1 MSTIQELK
9 PRQLRPAKVA
19 LRTEVDKKSLA
30 YQELLNSVRRDGL
43 INSISDEPCLNSD
56 GTHATNDHGENMFE
70 IADGLHRWTVCTDLN
85 LDVIPVVVLSKNE
98 RGMLATQIAA
108 NSTRIET
115 KRVQYAQALKQIM
128 QNGAMTLKEV
138 AALVGK
144 SEVWVAQQ
152 LSLTHL
158 PASVQKL
165 IDDNMISA
173 MNAVTLAKLGTDS
186 IEEFIQAALTEPT
199 ATFQEKVDTFIREK
213 RKAMAQGRQIDRSF
227 KPSATLRKSIEL
239 KGLLEDP
246 TPLTAVVK
254 GISDPVQAALAV
266 VKWTLHLDPES
277 VAEQKNA
284 YDVDEAKK
292 AALAAKKKE
301 EKDAKAALLAQTV

>member
-19 LRTEVDKKSLA
+19 LRTEVDKKSMA
-30 YQELLNSVRRDGL
+30 YQELLNSIKRDGL
-43 INSISDEPCLNSD
+43 INSISAEPCLNND

-70 IADGLHRWTVCTDLN
+70 IADGLHRWTACTDLN
-85 LDVIPVVVLSKNE
+85 LDDIPVVILSKNE

-115 KRVQYAQALKQIM
+115 KRAQYAQALKQIM

-138 AALVGK
+138 ATLIGK
-144 SEVWVAQQ
+144 SETWVAQQ

-186 IEEFIQAALTEPT
+186 IDEFISASLTDTTAA
-199 ATFQEKVDTFIREK
+199 FQEKVDSFIKEK
-213 RKAMAQGRQIDRSF
+213 RKAMAAGRQIDRSF
-227 KPSATLRKSIEL
+227 KPSATLRKSLEL
-239 KGLLEDP
+239 KLLLEDP
-246 TPLTAVVK
+246 TPLKDIVK
-254 GISDPVQAALAV
+254 GIHDPIQAALTV
-266 VKWTLHLDPES
+266 VKWILHLDPAS

-284 YDVDEAKK
+284 YDVEEAKK

-301 EKDAKAALLAQTV
+301 EKQAKADLLAQTV